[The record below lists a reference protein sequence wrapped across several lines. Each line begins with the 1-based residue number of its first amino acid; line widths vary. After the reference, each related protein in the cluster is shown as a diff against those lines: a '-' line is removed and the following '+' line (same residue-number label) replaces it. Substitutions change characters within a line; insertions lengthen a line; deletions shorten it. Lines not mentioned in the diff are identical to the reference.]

1 MSKRKKSLKNT
12 PPPETAVT
20 QQKRDRV
27 AAILAIV
34 LGLLSIREGASV
46 LLGLTVPG
54 YPVLAWLVWYNVFM
68 GGVSVLAGIGIWTRS
83 EWSSSLSVSI
93 LAFHGIVFVG
103 LVGMQ
108 QTGQTVA
115 GKSVFAMMFRTF
127 TWIVIYLLLRW
138 KRQEEQ

>member
-1 MSKRKKSLKNT
+1 M
-12 PPPETAVT
+12 P
-20 QQKRDRV
+20 
-27 AAILAIV
+27 
-34 LGLLSIREGASV
+34 
-46 LLGLTVPG
+46 LGLTVPG

-68 GGVSVLAGIGIWTRS
+68 GGVSVLAGTPWTRS

-115 GKSVFAMMFRTF
+115 GKSVFAMTFRTF
-127 TWIVIYLLLRW
+127 TWIADLFVCCGGREA
-138 KRQEEQ
+138 RQREVHGFR